1 MGRKNRRKDAM
12 KNYRA
17 LLGMRELYLP
27 PESIPHIHHTDRTV
41 KTAKTVKTDRTVK
54 TVHSENS
61 AVAVHTHDI
70 NSSNNNNNTT
80 VPAVFTAVHRGDI
93 FFADLGTHSGTSVQ
107 SGYRPVLVIS
117 NNKGNAHSETITVMP
132 MTGSFKRTDLPCHTV
147 LKPEQIKD
155 RQCSFLKTTILAEQ
169 ITTISKSALKSY
181 VGKVDAADVMGSI
194 EHSLFVHL
202 GLSAAF

>member
-12 KNYRA
+12 QNYRA
-17 LLGMRELYLP
+17 LLGMRELYLH

-41 KTAKTVKTDRTVK
+41 KTVK

-61 AVAVHTHDI
+61 AVAVRTHDI
-70 NSSNNNNNTT
+70 DNNNNNNT

-132 MTGSFKRTDLPCHTV
+132 MTGSFKRTDLPCHTA

-155 RQCSFLKTTILAEQ
+155 RQCSFSKTTILAEQ

-181 VGKVDAADVMGSI
+181 VGKVDTADIMGSI

-202 GLSAAF
+202 GLAAAF

>member
-12 KNYRA
+12 QNYRA
-17 LLGMRELYLP
+17 LLGMRGLYLH
-27 PESIPHIHHTDRTV
+27 PESIPHIHHTDRTDR
-41 KTAKTVKTDRTVK
+41 TDRTVKTVK

-61 AVAVHTHDI
+61 TVAVHTHDT
-70 NSSNNNNNTT
+70 NSATNT
-80 VPAVFTAVHRGDI
+80 VPVVFTAVHRGDI

-132 MTGSFKRTDLPCHTV
+132 MTGSFKRTDLPCHTA

-155 RQCSFLKTTILAEQ
+155 RQCSFSKTTILAEQ

-181 VGKVDAADVMGSI
+181 VGKVDTADIMGSI

-202 GLSAAF
+202 GLAAAF

>member
-17 LLGMRELYLP
+17 LLGMRELYLH
-27 PESIPHIHHTDRTV
+27 PESIPHIHHTV
-41 KTAKTVKTDRTVK
+41 KTVKTVKTDRTVK

-61 AVAVHTHDI
+61 AVAVRTHDTKDI
-70 NSSNNNNNTT
+70 NNTT

-107 SGYRPVLVIS
+107 SGSRPVLVIS
-117 NNKGNAHSETITVMP
+117 NNKGNAHSETVTVMP

-155 RQCSFLKTTILAEQ
+155 RQCSFSKTTILAEQ

-181 VGKVDAADVMGSI
+181 VGKVDAADVIGSI
-194 EHSLFVHL
+194 EHTLFVHL
-202 GLSAAF
+202 GLAAAF

>member
-12 KNYRA
+12 QNYRA
-17 LLGMRELYLP
+17 LLGMRELYLH

-41 KTAKTVKTDRTVK
+41 KTVKTVKTDRTVK
-54 TVHSENS
+54 TAHSENS
-61 AVAVHTHDI
+61 VVAVHTPDTKDT
-70 NSSNNNNNTT
+70 NNT
-80 VPAVFTAVHRGDI
+80 VPTAVHRGDI

-132 MTGSFKRTDLPCHTV
+132 MTGSFKRTDLPCHTA

-155 RQCSFLKTTILAEQ
+155 RQCSFSKTTILAEQ
-169 ITTISKSALKSY
+169 ITTIPKSALKSY
-181 VGKVDAADVMGSI
+181 VGKVDATDVMGCI

-202 GLSAAF
+202 GLAAAF

>member
-12 KNYRA
+12 QNYRA
-17 LLGMRELYLP
+17 LLGMRELYLH

-41 KTAKTVKTDRTVK
+41 KTVKTVKTDRTVK
-54 TVHSENS
+54 TAHSENS
-61 AVAVHTHDI
+61 VVAVHTPDTKDT
-70 NSSNNNNNTT
+70 NNT
-80 VPAVFTAVHRGDI
+80 VPTAVHRGDI

-132 MTGSFKRTDLPCHTV
+132 MTGSFKRTDLPCHTA

-155 RQCSFLKTTILAEQ
+155 RQCSFSKTTILAEQ

-181 VGKVDAADVMGSI
+181 VGKVDAADVIGSI
-194 EHSLFVHL
+194 EHTLFVHL

>member
-12 KNYRA
+12 QNYRA
-17 LLGMRELYLP
+17 LLGMRELYLH
-27 PESIPHIHHTDRTV
+27 PESVPHIHRSDRADRTV
-41 KTAKTVKTDRTVK
+41 KTVKTDR

-70 NSSNNNNNTT
+70 NSSNNNNNNT

-93 FFADLGTHSGTSVQ
+93 FFADLGTHSGTSIQ

-117 NNKGNAHSETITVMP
+117 NNKGN
-132 MTGSFKRTDLPCHTV
+132 
-147 LKPEQIKD
+147 PEQIKD
-155 RQCSFLKTTILAEQ
+155 RQCSFSKTTILAEQ

-181 VGKVDAADVMGSI
+181 VGKVDAANVMESI
-194 EHSLFVHL
+194 EHTLFVHL
-202 GLSAAF
+202 GLAAAF

>member
-12 KNYRA
+12 QNYRA
-17 LLGMRELYLP
+17 LLGMRELYLH

-41 KTAKTVKTDRTVK
+41 KTVKTVKTDRTVK
-54 TVHSENS
+54 TAHSENS
-61 AVAVHTHDI
+61 VVAVHTPDTKDT
-70 NSSNNNNNTT
+70 NNT
-80 VPAVFTAVHRGDI
+80 VPTAVHRGDI

-132 MTGSFKRTDLPCHTV
+132 MTGSFKRTDLPCHTA

-155 RQCSFLKTTILAEQ
+155 RQCSFSKTTILAEQ

-181 VGKVDAADVMGSI
+181 VGKVDAEDVMGSI

-202 GLSAAF
+202 GLAAAF

>member
-12 KNYRA
+12 QNYRA
-17 LLGMRELYLP
+17 LLGMRELYLH
-27 PESIPHIHHTDRTV
+27 PESIPHIHH
-41 KTAKTVKTDRTVK
+41 TDRTVK

-61 AVAVHTHDI
+61 AVAVHTHDT
-70 NSSNNNNNTT
+70 NSATNT
-80 VPAVFTAVHRGDI
+80 VPAVFTAIHRGDI

-132 MTGSFKRTDLPCHTV
+132 MTGSFKRTDLPDLPCHTI

-155 RQCSFLKTTILAEQ
+155 RQCSFSKTTILAEQ

-181 VGKVDAADVMGSI
+181 VGKVDAEDVMGSI

-202 GLSAAF
+202 GLAAAF

>member
-12 KNYRA
+12 QNYRA
-17 LLGMRELYLP
+17 LLGMRELYLH
-27 PESIPHIHHTDRTV
+27 PESVPHIHRSDRTNRTV
-41 KTAKTVKTDRTVK
+41 KTVK

-61 AVAVHTHDI
+61 TVAVHTHDT
-70 NSSNNNNNTT
+70 NSATNT

-155 RQCSFLKTTILAEQ
+155 RQCSFSKTTILAEQ

-202 GLSAAF
+202 GLAAAF

>member
-12 KNYRA
+12 QNYRA
-17 LLGMRELYLP
+17 LLGMRELYLH

-41 KTAKTVKTDRTVK
+41 KTVKTDRTVK
-54 TVHSENS
+54 TVHSEHS
-61 AVAVHTHDI
+61 AVDVRTHDI
-70 NSSNNNNNTT
+70 KDINNTT

-132 MTGSFKRTDLPCHTV
+132 MTGSFKRTDLPCHTA

-155 RQCSFLKTTILAEQ
+155 RQCSFSRTTILAEQ

-181 VGKVDAADVMGSI
+181 VGKVDAEDVMGRI

-202 GLSAAF
+202 GLAAAF

>member
-12 KNYRA
+12 QNYRA
-17 LLGMRELYLP
+17 LLGMRELYLH
-27 PESIPHIHHTDRTV
+27 PENIPHIHHTDR
-41 KTAKTVKTDRTVK
+41 ADRSERSDRTVK

-61 AVAVHTHDI
+61 TVAVRTHDT
-70 NSSNNNNNTT
+70 NSANNNNNTT

-132 MTGSFKRTDLPCHTV
+132 MTGSFKRTDLPCHTA

-155 RQCSFLKTTILAEQ
+155 RQCSFSKTTILAEQ

-181 VGKVDAADVMGSI
+181 VGKVDTADIMGSI

-202 GLSAAF
+202 GLAAAF

>member
-12 KNYRA
+12 QNYRA
-17 LLGMRELYLP
+17 LLGMRELYLH
-27 PESIPHIHHTDRTV
+27 PESVPHIHRSDRTDI
-41 KTAKTVKTDRTVK
+41 ADGSERSDRTVK
-54 TVHSENS
+54 TVHSEHS
-61 AVAVHTHDI
+61 AVDV
-70 NSSNNNNNTT
+70 
-80 VPAVFTAVHRGDI
+80 RI
-93 FFADLGTHSGTSVQ
+93 FFADLGTHSGTSIQ

-155 RQCSFLKTTILAEQ
+155 RQCSFSKTTILAEQ

-181 VGKVDAADVMGSI
+181 LGKVDTADIMGSI

-202 GLSAAF
+202 GLAAAF

>member
-12 KNYRA
+12 QNYRA
-17 LLGMRELYLP
+17 LLGMRELYLH
-27 PESIPHIHHTDRTV
+27 PESIPHIHHTDR
-41 KTAKTVKTDRTVK
+41 TDRTVK

-61 AVAVHTHDI
+61 AVVVHTHDTH
-70 NSSNNNNNTT
+70 NTKDT
-80 VPAVFTAVHRGDI
+80 NTAPIHRGDI
-93 FFADLGTHSGTSVQ
+93 FFADLGTHSGTSIQ

-132 MTGSFKRTDLPCHTV
+132 MTGSFKRTDLPCHTI

-155 RQCSFLKTTILAEQ
+155 RQCSFSKTTILAEQ

-181 VGKVDAADVMGSI
+181 VGKVDAANVMESI
-194 EHSLFVHL
+194 EHTLFVHL
-202 GLSAAF
+202 GLAAAF

>member
-17 LLGMRELYLP
+17 LLGMRELYLH
-27 PESIPHIHHTDRTV
+27 PESVPHIHRSDRTDR
-41 KTAKTVKTDRTVK
+41 ADGSERSDRTVK
-54 TVHSENS
+54 TVHSEHS
-61 AVAVHTHDI
+61 AVDVRTHDTKDI
-70 NSSNNNNNTT
+70 NNTT

-132 MTGSFKRTDLPCHTV
+132 MTGSFKRTDLPCHTA

-155 RQCSFLKTTILAEQ
+155 RQCSFSKTTILAEQ

-181 VGKVDAADVMGSI
+181 VGKVDAEDVMGSI

-202 GLSAAF
+202 GLAAAF

>member
-12 KNYRA
+12 QNYRA
-17 LLGMRELYLP
+17 LLGMRELYLH

-41 KTAKTVKTDRTVK
+41 KTVKTVKTDRTVK
-54 TVHSENS
+54 TAHSENS
-61 AVAVHTHDI
+61 VVAVHTPDTKDT
-70 NSSNNNNNTT
+70 NNT
-80 VPAVFTAVHRGDI
+80 VPTAVHRGDI
-93 FFADLGTHSGTSVQ
+93 FFADLGIHSGTSVQ

-132 MTGSFKRTDLPCHTV
+132 MTGSFKRTDLPCHAA

-155 RQCSFLKTTILAEQ
+155 RQCSFSKTTILAEQ

-181 VGKVDAADVMGSI
+181 VGKVDATDVMGCI
-194 EHSLFVHL
+194 EHTLFVHL
-202 GLSAAF
+202 GLAAAF

>member
-12 KNYRA
+12 QNYRA
-17 LLGMRELYLP
+17 LLGMRELYLH
-27 PESIPHIHHTDRTV
+27 PESVPHIHRSDRADRTV
-41 KTAKTVKTDRTVK
+41 KTVKTDR

-70 NSSNNNNNTT
+70 NSSNNNNNNT

-93 FFADLGTHSGTSVQ
+93 FFAALGTHSGTSIQ

-132 MTGSFKRTDLPCHTV
+132 MTGSFKRTDLPCHTI

-155 RQCSFLKTTILAEQ
+155 RQCSFSKTTILAEQ

-181 VGKVDAADVMGSI
+181 VGKVDAANVMESI
-194 EHSLFVHL
+194 EHTLFVHL
-202 GLSAAF
+202 GLAAAF

>member
-12 KNYRA
+12 QNYRA
-17 LLGMRELYLP
+17 LLGMRELYLH

-41 KTAKTVKTDRTVK
+41 KTVKTDRTVK

-61 AVAVHTHDI
+61 AVAVRTHDI
-70 NSSNNNNNTT
+70 DNNNNNNT

-93 FFADLGTHSGTSVQ
+93 FFADLGTHSGTSIQ

-155 RQCSFLKTTILAEQ
+155 RQCSFSKTTILAEQ

-181 VGKVDAADVMGSI
+181 VGKVDAEDVMGSI

-202 GLSAAF
+202 GLAAAF

>member
-12 KNYRA
+12 KNYRV
-17 LLGMRELYLP
+17 LLGMRELYLH

-41 KTAKTVKTDRTVK
+41 KTVN
-54 TVHSENS
+54 SESS
-61 AVAVHTHDI
+61 AVAVHTPDTKDT
-70 NSSNNNNNTT
+70 NNT
-80 VPAVFTAVHRGDI
+80 VPAVHRGDI

-132 MTGSFKRTDLPCHTV
+132 MTGSFKRTDLPCHTI
-147 LKPEQIKD
+147 LTPEQIKD
-155 RQCSFLKTTILAEQ
+155 KQCSFSKTTILAEQ

-194 EHSLFVHL
+194 EHTLFVHL

>member
-12 KNYRA
+12 QNYRA
-17 LLGMRELYLP
+17 LLGMRELYLH
-27 PESIPHIHHTDRTV
+27 PESIPHIHHTDRADRTYRS
-41 KTAKTVKTDRTVK
+41 DRTVK

-61 AVAVHTHDI
+61 TVAVHTHDT
-70 NSSNNNNNTT
+70 NSATNT

-132 MTGSFKRTDLPCHTV
+132 MTGSFKRTDLPCHTA

-155 RQCSFLKTTILAEQ
+155 RQCSFSKTTILAEQ

-202 GLSAAF
+202 GLAAAF

>member
-12 KNYRA
+12 QNYRA
-17 LLGMRELYLP
+17 LLGMRELYLH

-41 KTAKTVKTDRTVK
+41 KTVKTVKTDRTVK
-54 TVHSENS
+54 TAHSENS
-61 AVAVHTHDI
+61 VVAVHTPDTKDT
-70 NSSNNNNNTT
+70 NNT
-80 VPAVFTAVHRGDI
+80 VPTAVHRGDI

-132 MTGSFKRTDLPCHTV
+132 MTGSFKRTDLPCHTA

-155 RQCSFLKTTILAEQ
+155 RQCSFSKTTILAEQ

-181 VGKVDAADVMGSI
+181 VGKVDSADVMGSI

-202 GLSAAF
+202 GLAAAF

>member
-12 KNYRA
+12 QNYRA
-17 LLGMRELYLP
+17 LLGMRELYLH
-27 PESIPHIHHTDRTV
+27 PESVPHIHRSDRADRTV
-41 KTAKTVKTDRTVK
+41 KTVKTDR

-70 NSSNNNNNTT
+70 NSSNNNNNNT

-93 FFADLGTHSGTSVQ
+93 FFADLGTHSGTSIQ

-132 MTGSFKRTDLPCHTV
+132 MTGSFKRTDLPCHTI

-155 RQCSFLKTTILAEQ
+155 RQCSFSKTTILAEQ
-169 ITTISKSALKSY
+169 ITTIPKSALKSY
-181 VGKVDAADVMGSI
+181 VGKVDAANVMESI
-194 EHSLFVHL
+194 EHTLFVHL
-202 GLSAAF
+202 GLAAAF

>member
-12 KNYRA
+12 QNYRA
-17 LLGMRELYLP
+17 LLGMRELYLH
-27 PESIPHIHHTDRTV
+27 PESVPHIHCSDRTDR
-41 KTAKTVKTDRTVK
+41 ADGSERSDRTVK
-54 TVHSENS
+54 TVHSEHS
-61 AVAVHTHDI
+61 AVDVHTHDTKDI
-70 NSSNNNNNTT
+70 NNTT

-155 RQCSFLKTTILAEQ
+155 RQCSFSRTTILAEQ

-202 GLSAAF
+202 GLAAAF

>member
-12 KNYRA
+12 QNYRA
-17 LLGMRELYLP
+17 LLGMRELYLH

-41 KTAKTVKTDRTVK
+41 KTVKTVKTDRTVK
-54 TVHSENS
+54 TAHSENS
-61 AVAVHTHDI
+61 VVAVHTPDTKDT
-70 NSSNNNNNTT
+70 NNT
-80 VPAVFTAVHRGDI
+80 VPTAVHRGDI

-132 MTGSFKRTDLPCHTV
+132 MTGSFKRTDLPCHTA

-155 RQCSFLKTTILAEQ
+155 RQCSFSKTTILAEQ
-169 ITTISKSALKSY
+169 ITTISKSALKNY
-181 VGKVDAADVMGSI
+181 VGKVDTADIMGSI

-202 GLSAAF
+202 GLAAAF

>member
-12 KNYRA
+12 QNYRA
-17 LLGMRELYLP
+17 LLGMRELYLH
-27 PESIPHIHHTDRTV
+27 PESIPHIHHTDRTDRTV
-41 KTAKTVKTDRTVK
+41 KTVKTDRTVK
-54 TVHSENS
+54 TAHSENS
-61 AVAVHTHDI
+61 VVAVHTPDTKDT
-70 NSSNNNNNTT
+70 NNT
-80 VPAVFTAVHRGDI
+80 VPTAVHRGDI

-132 MTGSFKRTDLPCHTV
+132 MTGSFKRTDLPCHTA

-155 RQCSFLKTTILAEQ
+155 RQCSFSKTTILAEQ
-169 ITTISKSALKSY
+169 ITTIPKSALKSY
-181 VGKVDAADVMGSI
+181 VGKVDATDVMGCI

-202 GLSAAF
+202 GLAAAF

>member
-12 KNYRA
+12 QNYRA
-17 LLGMRELYLP
+17 LLGMRELYLH
-27 PESIPHIHHTDRTV
+27 PESVPHIHHTDRTDRTV
-41 KTAKTVKTDRTVK
+41 KTVKTDR

-61 AVAVHTHDI
+61 AVAVRTHDT
-70 NSSNNNNNTT
+70 NNNNNTT

-132 MTGSFKRTDLPCHTV
+132 MTGSFKRTDLPCHTI
-147 LKPEQIKD
+147 LTPEQIKD
-155 RQCSFLKTTILAEQ
+155 KQCSFSKTTILAEQ

-181 VGKVDAADVMGSI
+181 VGKVDAADVMESI
-194 EHSLFVHL
+194 EHTLFVHL

>member
-12 KNYRA
+12 QNYRA
-17 LLGMRELYLP
+17 LLGMRELYLH

-41 KTAKTVKTDRTVK
+41 KT
-54 TVHSENS
+54 VHSEKS
-61 AVAVHTHDI
+61 AVAVHKSDI
-70 NSSNNNNNTT
+70 SDANNNNNTT
-80 VPAVFTAVHRGDI
+80 VPAVFTDVHRGDI

-117 NNKGNAHSETITVMP
+117 NNKGNAHSETVTVMP

-147 LKPEQIKD
+147 LTPEQIKD
-155 RQCSFLKTTILAEQ
+155 RRCSFSKTTILAEQ

-181 VGKVDAADVMGSI
+181 VGKVDAADVMESI
-194 EHSLFVHL
+194 EHTLFVHL

>member
-12 KNYRA
+12 QNYRA
-17 LLGMRELYLP
+17 LLGMRELYLH

-41 KTAKTVKTDRTVK
+41 KTVKTVKTDRTVK
-54 TVHSENS
+54 TAHSENS
-61 AVAVHTHDI
+61 AVAVHTPDTKDT
-70 NSSNNNNNTT
+70 NNT
-80 VPAVFTAVHRGDI
+80 VPTAVHRGDI
-93 FFADLGTHSGTSVQ
+93 FFADLGTHNGTSVQ

-155 RQCSFLKTTILAEQ
+155 RQCSFSKTTILAEQ

-194 EHSLFVHL
+194 EHTLFVHL
-202 GLSAAF
+202 GLAAAF

>member
-12 KNYRA
+12 QNYRA
-17 LLGMRELYLP
+17 LLGMRELYLH
-27 PESIPHIHHTDRTV
+27 PESIPHIHHTDR
-41 KTAKTVKTDRTVK
+41 TDRTVK

-61 AVAVHTHDI
+61 AVAVHTHDT
-70 NSSNNNNNTT
+70 NSATNT
-80 VPAVFTAVHRGDI
+80 VPVVFTAVHRGDI

-132 MTGSFKRTDLPCHTV
+132 MTGSFKRTDLPCHTA

-155 RQCSFLKTTILAEQ
+155 RQCSFSKTTILAEQ

-181 VGKVDAADVMGSI
+181 VGKVDTADIMGSI

-202 GLSAAF
+202 GLAAAF

>member
-12 KNYRA
+12 QNYRA
-17 LLGMRELYLP
+17 LLGMRELYLH
-27 PESIPHIHHTDRTV
+27 PESIPHIHHTDRADRTYRS
-41 KTAKTVKTDRTVK
+41 DRTVK

-61 AVAVHTHDI
+61 TVAVHTHDT
-70 NSSNNNNNTT
+70 NSATNT

-132 MTGSFKRTDLPCHTV
+132 MTGSFKRTDLPCHTI

-155 RQCSFLKTTILAEQ
+155 RQCSFSKTTILAEQ

-181 VGKVDAADVMGSI
+181 VGKVYAADVMGSI

-202 GLSAAF
+202 GLAAAF

>member
-12 KNYRA
+12 QNYRA
-17 LLGMRELYLP
+17 LLGMRELYLH

-41 KTAKTVKTDRTVK
+41 KTVKTVKTDRTVK
-54 TVHSENS
+54 TAHSENS
-61 AVAVHTHDI
+61 VVAVHTPDTKDT
-70 NSSNNNNNTT
+70 NNT
-80 VPAVFTAVHRGDI
+80 VPTAVHRGDI

-132 MTGSFKRTDLPCHTV
+132 MTGSFKRTDLPCHTA

-155 RQCSFLKTTILAEQ
+155 RQCSFSKTTILAEQ
-169 ITTISKSALKSY
+169 ITTIPKSALKSY
-181 VGKVDAADVMGSI
+181 VGKVDTADIMGSI

-202 GLSAAF
+202 GLAAAF

>member
-17 LLGMRELYLP
+17 LLGMRELYLH
-27 PESIPHIHHTDRTV
+27 PESIPHIHHTV
-41 KTAKTVKTDRTVK
+41 KTVKTVKTDRTVK

-61 AVAVHTHDI
+61 AVAVRTHDTKDI
-70 NSSNNNNNTT
+70 NNTT

-107 SGYRPVLVIS
+107 SGSRPVLVIS
-117 NNKGNAHSETITVMP
+117 NNKGNAHSETVTVMP

-155 RQCSFLKTTILAEQ
+155 RQCSFSKTTILAEQ

-181 VGKVDAADVMGSI
+181 VGKVDAEDVMGSI

-202 GLSAAF
+202 GLAAAF

>member
-1 MGRKNRRKDAM
+1 MGRKNRRKDAV
-12 KNYRA
+12 KNYRE
-17 LLGMRELYLP
+17 LLGMRELYLH
-27 PESIPHIHHTDRTV
+27 PESIPHIHHTDR
-41 KTAKTVKTDRTVK
+41 TDRTVK

-61 AVAVHTHDI
+61 AVAVHTHDT
-70 NSSNNNNNTT
+70 NSATNT
-80 VPAVFTAVHRGDI
+80 VPVVFTAVHRGDI

-132 MTGSFKRTDLPCHTV
+132 MTGSFKRTDLPCHTA

-155 RQCSFLKTTILAEQ
+155 RQCSFSKTTILAEQ

-181 VGKVDAADVMGSI
+181 VGKVDTADIMGSI

-202 GLSAAF
+202 GLAAAF